1 VVKRTETNV
10 VSGGDM
16 TIMAP
21 TYTSAVP
28 GIRSA
33 TAFIMGLGSAGLLMA
48 TGFLL
53 AIVVAPHYATPL
65 F

>member
-1 VVKRTETNV
+1 MTLMSRTIT
-10 VSGGDM
+10 
-16 TIMAP
+16 
-21 TYTSAVP
+21 TSVP

-33 TAFIMGLGSAGLLMA
+33 TAFVMGLGSAGLLMA

-53 AIVVAPHYATPL
+53 AIRIAPLYATPL

>member
-1 VVKRTETNV
+1 
-10 VSGGDM
+10 
-16 TIMAP
+16 
-21 TYTSAVP
+21 
-28 GIRSA
+28 
-33 TAFIMGLGSAGLLMA
+33 MGLGSAGLLMA